1 MRFCFIT
8 FIAIVVSAA
17 PLGAAE
23 DAPRPNILVILA
35 DDLGYGD
42 VGCFGGEDLQTPH
55 IDGLAA
61 RGMRFT
67 QFYANCTVCSPTHR
81 AIGHIGVESRAIT
94 KGESAFRQLPP
105 GPVA

>member
-8 FIAIVVSAA
+8 FIAFVVSAA

-23 DAPRPNILVILA
+23 DAPCPNILVILA

-42 VGCFGGEDLQTPH
+42 VGCFGGEDLETPH

-67 QFYANCTVCSPTHR
+67 QFYANCTDWERHKAVM
-81 AIGHIGVESRAIT
+81 AA
-94 KGESAFRQLPP
+94 SATRRVLDRR
-105 GPVA
+105 